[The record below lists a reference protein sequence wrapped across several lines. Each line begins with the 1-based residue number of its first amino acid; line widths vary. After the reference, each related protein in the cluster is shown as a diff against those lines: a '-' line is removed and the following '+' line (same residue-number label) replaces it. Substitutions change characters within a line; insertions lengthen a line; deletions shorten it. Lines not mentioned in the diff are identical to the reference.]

1 VKIPNLYVYS
11 ILAIGMIFSIPTLLD
26 NVQAQTNATNA
37 TSSLMQNQTA
47 QAAAAG
53 QNQTAQAAAAGQNQ
67 TAQAAA
73 AGQNQTAQAAAAGQ
87 NQTAQAAA
95 AGQNQTMSQDA
106 QALMALDI
114 PEVRDNLIAAK
125 ESLANGEIADALT
138 GVTDLENQL
147 ILLQNKTTFTEDI
160 QKIKNAISKSDL
172 NKALD
177 EITNIQTGILK
188 AETEISKAQLANPEL
203 MAAQQDE
210 DEEE

>member
-1 VKIPNLYVYS
+1 MKIPNLYVYS
-11 ILAIGMIFSIPTLLD
+11 ILAIGMIFSVPTLLD

-37 TSSLMQNQTA
+37 TSSLM
-47 QAAAAG
+47 
-53 QNQTAQAAAAGQNQ
+53 
-67 TAQAAA
+67 
-73 AGQNQTAQAAAAGQ
+73 QNQTAQAAAAGQ

>member
-1 VKIPNLYVYS
+1 
-11 ILAIGMIFSIPTLLD
+11 MIFSIPTLLD

-37 TSSLMQNQTA
+37 TSSSMQNQTA

-53 QNQTAQAAAAGQNQ
+53 QNQTAQAAAAAGQNQ
-67 TAQAAA
+67 TAQAAAA
-73 AGQNQTAQAAAAGQ
+73 AGQNQTAQA
-87 NQTAQAAA
+87 AAA

>member
-87 NQTAQAAA
+87 NQT
-95 AGQNQTMSQDA
+95 MSQDA

-138 GVTDLENQL
+138 GITDLENQL

-210 DEEE
+210 EE

>member
-1 VKIPNLYVYS
+1 
-11 ILAIGMIFSIPTLLD
+11 MIFSIPTLLD

-37 TSSLMQNQTA
+37 TSSSM
-47 QAAAAG
+47 
-53 QNQTAQAAAAGQNQ
+53 
-67 TAQAAA
+67 
-73 AGQNQTAQAAAAGQ
+73 Q

-125 ESLANGEIADALT
+125 QSLANGDIEEALT
-138 GVTDLENQL
+138 GITDLENQL

-177 EITNIQTGILK
+177 DITNIQTGIVK
-188 AETEISKAQLANPEL
+188 AETEIFKAQLANPEL
-203 MAAQQDE
+203 MAAQEDE

>member
-1 VKIPNLYVYS
+1 
-11 ILAIGMIFSIPTLLD
+11 MIFSIPTLLD

-37 TSSLMQNQTA
+37 TSSSMQNQTA

-73 AGQNQTAQAAAAGQ
+73 AAGQNQTAQAAAAAGQ

-95 AGQNQTMSQDA
+95 AAGQNQTMQTMSQDA
-106 QALMALDI
+106 KALMALDI
-114 PEVRDNLIAAK
+114 PEIRDNLVAAK
-125 ESLANGEIADALT
+125 QSLANGEIEAALT
-138 GVTDLENQL
+138 GITDLENQL

-172 NKALD
+172 KEALD
-177 EITNIQTGILK
+177 DITNIQTGIVK
-188 AETEISKAQLANPEL
+188 AETEIFKVQLANPEL

-210 DEEE
+210 DEDEDEDEEE

>member
-1 VKIPNLYVYS
+1 MKIPNLYVYS

-37 TSSLMQNQTA
+37 TSSLM
-47 QAAAAG
+47 
-53 QNQTAQAAAAGQNQ
+53 
-67 TAQAAA
+67 
-73 AGQNQTAQAAAAGQ
+73 Q

>member
-37 TSSLMQNQTA
+37 TSSSM
-47 QAAAAG
+47 

>member
-1 VKIPNLYVYS
+1 
-11 ILAIGMIFSIPTLLD
+11 
-26 NVQAQTNATNA
+26 
-37 TSSLMQNQTA
+37 
-47 QAAAAG
+47 AAG
-53 QNQTAQAAAAGQNQ
+53 QNQTAQAAAAAGQNQ
-67 TAQAAA
+67 TAQA
-73 AGQNQTAQAAAAGQ
+73 AAAAGQ

-114 PEVRDNLIAAK
+114 PDVRDNLIAAK

-138 GVTDLENQL
+138 DITDLENQL

-172 NKALD
+172 KKALD
-177 EITNIQTGILK
+177 DITNIQTGILK

-203 MAAQQDE
+203 MAAQQDNDE

>member
-1 VKIPNLYVYS
+1 
-11 ILAIGMIFSIPTLLD
+11 MIFSVPTLLD
-26 NVQAQTNATNA
+26 NVQAQMNITNA
-37 TSSLMQNQTA
+37 TSSSL
-47 QAAAAG
+47 
-53 QNQTAQAAAAGQNQ
+53 
-67 TAQAAA
+67 
-73 AGQNQTAQAAAAGQ
+73 QNQTAQAAAAGQ

-147 ILLQNKTTFTEDI
+147 ILLQNKITFTEDI

-172 NKALD
+172 KKALD
-177 EITNIQTGILK
+177 DITNIQTGILK

-203 MAAQQDE
+203 MAAQQDNDE

>member
-37 TSSLMQNQTA
+37 TSSSM
-47 QAAAAG
+47 

-210 DEEE
+210 DEE

>member
-1 VKIPNLYVYS
+1 
-11 ILAIGMIFSIPTLLD
+11 M
-26 NVQAQTNATNA
+26 
-37 TSSLMQNQTA
+37 
-47 QAAAAG
+47 

>member
-37 TSSLMQNQTA
+37 TSSSM
-47 QAAAAG
+47 
-53 QNQTAQAAAAGQNQ
+53 QNQ

-210 DEEE
+210 DEE

>member
-37 TSSLMQNQTA
+37 TSSSM
-47 QAAAAG
+47 
-53 QNQTAQAAAAGQNQ
+53 
-67 TAQAAA
+67 
-73 AGQNQTAQAAAAGQ
+73 QNQTAQAAAAGQ

>member
-37 TSSLMQNQTA
+37 TSSLM
-47 QAAAAG
+47 

-210 DEEE
+210 DEE